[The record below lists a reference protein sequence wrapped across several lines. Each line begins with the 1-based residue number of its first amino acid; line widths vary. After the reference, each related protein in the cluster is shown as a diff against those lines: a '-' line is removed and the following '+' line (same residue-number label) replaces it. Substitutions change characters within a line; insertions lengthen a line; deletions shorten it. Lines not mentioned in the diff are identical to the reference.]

1 MVEFAHQLAGAHTSS
16 QDALS
21 AWTLERASLEVLVQR
36 GNEDVQSLRDGQTM
50 DKQALTWLHAERDKW
65 TALNQ
70 GLAARVAELEEDK
83 ASQQAAV
90 QACHARLT
98 HLETLTTRQ
107 QTDWQQSVRERDEAF
122 AQGQGLR
129 QQLAEAVR
137 EGEENLRQWQQLQ
150 QHVAGL
156 RVDEVIAAKNA
167 AEVKALEMDM
177 KSRVDAADLHD
188 LRSQLQALV
197 LDKITQDHALHGATQ
212 AATIAQEETTTL
224 RRHLATYKDTA
235 ERQEKELRD
244 MESQYKHELSTT
256 RKESGEVKL
265 ALESELA
272 VLRAD
277 KLQHDHEAG
286 LLRRQHEDGQRFFE
300 TRVGGLERELAEV
313 RSQAQTKE
321 LARAEAQQGS
331 DRRVQVAHHHYHRH
345 LHHH

>member
-272 VLRAD
+272 GLRAD